1 MLSVPLDYQALILP
15 VPRHFFRGEGGGGG
29 AQDGANKDGSRNTAP
44 AEKDSA
50 RRLASSSY
58 LSSRAI
64 GDRGEGA
71 Y

>member
-15 VPRHFFRGEGGGGG
+15 VPRHFFRGEGWG

>member
-15 VPRHFFRGEGGGGG
+15 VPRHFFRGEGG